1 MEVMKVVKG
10 TKDSVS
16 KIKNV
21 AETLVNQIKAV
32 PLELTTIAD
41 AAKGVK
47 EAIESGQLIELGKK
61 CREDKVGENIL
72 NCYEHAYGKISSAD
86 EPKEGGQGCCITF

>member
-1 MEVMKVVKG
+1 MIKVVKG

-21 AETLVNQIKAV
+21 SEALTDQMKAV
-32 PLELTTIAD
+32 PSELTTIMEAS
-41 AAKGVK
+41 KGVQ
-47 EAIESGQLIELGKK
+47 EAIESGKIIELGKK

-72 NCYEHAYGKISSAD
+72 ACYEHAYGKIEPAVG
-86 EPKEGGQGCCITF
+86 EPKEGGQGCCTTF

>member
-1 MEVMKVVKG
+1 MELFKVIKG

-21 AETLVNQIKAV
+21 AETLTDQIKAV
-32 PLELTTIAD
+32 PVELTSIAE
-41 AAKGVK
+41 ASKAVK

-72 NCYEHAYGKISSAD
+72 ACYEHAYGKIVSAG
-86 EPKEGGQGCCITF
+86 EPKEGGQGCCVTF

>member
-1 MEVMKVVKG
+1 MELMKVIKG

-21 AETLVNQIKAV
+21 AETLTDQMKAV
-32 PLELTTIAD
+32 PLELTTIAE
-41 AAKGVK
+41 AANAVK
-47 EAIESGQLIELGKK
+47 DAIESGKLIELGKK

-72 NCYEHAYGKISSAD
+72 NCYEHAYGKIESAG
-86 EPKEGGQGCCITF
+86 ESKEGGQGCCVTF

>member
-1 MEVMKVVKG
+1 MEVMKVIKG

-21 AETLVNQIKAV
+21 SETLINQIKAV
-32 PLELTTIAD
+32 PLELITIAD

-72 NCYEHAYGKISSAD
+72 LCYEHAYGKISAAG
-86 EPKEGGQGCCITF
+86 EPKEGGQGCCVTF